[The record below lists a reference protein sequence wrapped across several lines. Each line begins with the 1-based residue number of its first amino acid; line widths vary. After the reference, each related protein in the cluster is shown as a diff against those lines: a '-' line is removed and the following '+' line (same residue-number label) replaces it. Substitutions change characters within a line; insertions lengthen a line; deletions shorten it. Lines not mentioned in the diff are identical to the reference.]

1 MKYKL
6 LKWFSACLCC
16 LSHKNLLRLGHVLG
30 VLYFLLIAK
39 ERNRA
44 VDRMMKS
51 FHNTK
56 QEASELVKK
65 SFINLSQNVLEILYM
80 PRLKKDEFKY
90 IKFEGLDILKREY
103 AKNRG
108 IVILTAHIGTWEWLA
123 AGLVKA
129 GFSVTALAK
138 PQPDSQYT
146 KLLDEYRAQVGVEIF
161 ARGAASELLAASRAL
176 KKGRILG
183 FLADQDAGPGGAF
196 IEFLGEVCSTPM
208 GPAVFAR
215 KFMSPVVPAFIIR
228 QKDGTHKI
236 EIYEPIV
243 YNDTGDSNAD
253 LFDFTKR
260 MTKVIEDVI
269 VEHPTQWIWFQKRW
283 NTRPEERR
291 SKSHTANIKKAEK
304 TEKVEMKTKVEKHD

>member
-1 MKYKL
+1 
-6 LKWFSACLCC
+6 
-16 LSHKNLLRLGHVLG
+16 
-30 VLYFLLIAK
+30 
-39 ERNRA
+39 
-44 VDRMMKS
+44 MKS
-51 FHNTK
+51 FHNSEE
-56 QEASELVKK
+56 EARRIIKD

-80 PRLKKDEFKY
+80 PRLKKDDFKY

-123 AGLVKA
+123 AGLVRA

-161 ARGAASELLAASRAL
+161 ARGAASELLAATRAL

-228 QKDGTHKI
+228 QSDGTHKI
-236 EIYEPIV
+236 EISEPIV
-243 YNDTGDSNAD
+243 YNDTGNTNDD

-260 MTKVIEDVI
+260 MTKVIENQI
-269 VEHPTQWIWFQKRW
+269 IAHPTQWIWFQKRW
-283 NTRPEERR
+283 NTRPEEQKKNKIHTVKT
-291 SKSHTANIKKAEK
+291 SKVVK
-304 TEKVEMKTKVEKHD
+304 DD